1 MNILDNILQN
11 ITYVLFP
18 LTLYLIYFAYI
29 KNMDLE
35 EKSIFLEIA
44 LFSSLYMLFR
54 NIDLKNYAYA
64 IVFLNI
70 PLLIAYLKRKTKTA
84 VLISITLIIFIYTNL
99 NISLIL
105 LIIEYVLYFIIYSG
119 LMKKNELNIRSITTI
134 FVSIRTFF
142 IAFQST
148 FYLFFDTNPYHLL
161 LNISTMVIFLVATA
175 YIILLLF
182 EKCEGVMN
190 YNSTLNELNRE
201 KEIRTSLFKITHEI
215 KNPLAVL
222 LMDDF
227 LDYTKVKINKEDV
240 DLILLLE
247 EISLELK
254 PLFKKNNIKTK
265 LNIPDDE
272 IYLDLDYNRM
282 KQVLVNIFKNSV
294 EAKSDDTTITVDINE
309 HKDMV
314 DIIISDTGV
323 GMSNEVLEKIG
334 QNFYTTKER
343 GTGLGVS
350 LSKEI
355 IALHGGKIRYEST
368 LGKGTKVYISLPAN

>member
-1 MNILDNILQN
+1 M
-11 ITYVLFP
+11 
-18 LTLYLIYFAYI
+18 
-29 KNMDLE
+29 
-35 EKSIFLEIA
+35 
-44 LFSSLYMLFR
+44 
-54 NIDLKNYAYA
+54 
-64 IVFLNI
+64 
-70 PLLIAYLKRKTKTA
+70 
-84 VLISITLIIFIYTNL
+84 
-99 NISLIL
+99 
-105 LIIEYVLYFIIYSG
+105 
-119 LMKKNELNIRSITTI
+119 KNELEDKQILNKIKKYKEYIPIISSEIN
-134 FVSIRTFF
+134 RT
-142 IAFQST
+142 
-148 FYLFFDTNPYHLL
+148 L
-161 LNISTMVIFLVATA
+161 
-175 YIILLLF
+175 
-182 EKCEGVMN
+182 
-190 YNSTLNELNRE
+190 
-201 KEIRTSLFKITHEI
+201 
-215 KNPLAVL
+215 L

-265 LNIPDDE
+265 FNIPDDE

-323 GMSNEVLEKIG
+323 GMSKEVLEKIG

>member
-1 MNILDNILQN
+1 MLAEDNYKKYKEYIPIISSEVN
-11 ITYVLFP
+11 R
-18 LTLYLIYFAYI
+18 TL
-29 KNMDLE
+29 
-35 EKSIFLEIA
+35 
-44 LFSSLYMLFR
+44 
-54 NIDLKNYAYA
+54 
-64 IVFLNI
+64 
-70 PLLIAYLKRKTKTA
+70 
-84 VLISITLIIFIYTNL
+84 
-99 NISLIL
+99 
-105 LIIEYVLYFIIYSG
+105 
-119 LMKKNELNIRSITTI
+119 
-134 FVSIRTFF
+134 
-142 IAFQST
+142 
-148 FYLFFDTNPYHLL
+148 
-161 LNISTMVIFLVATA
+161 
-175 YIILLLF
+175 
-182 EKCEGVMN
+182 
-190 YNSTLNELNRE
+190 
-201 KEIRTSLFKITHEI
+201 
-215 KNPLAVL
+215 L

-265 LNIPDDE
+265 FNIPDDE

-323 GMSNEVLEKIG
+323 GMSKEVLEKIG

-368 LGKGTKVYISLPAN
+368 LGQGTKVYISLPVN

>member
-1 MNILDNILQN
+1 
-11 ITYVLFP
+11 
-18 LTLYLIYFAYI
+18 
-29 KNMDLE
+29 
-35 EKSIFLEIA
+35 
-44 LFSSLYMLFR
+44 
-54 NIDLKNYAYA
+54 
-64 IVFLNI
+64 
-70 PLLIAYLKRKTKTA
+70 
-84 VLISITLIIFIYTNL
+84 
-99 NISLIL
+99 
-105 LIIEYVLYFIIYSG
+105 
-119 LMKKNELNIRSITTI
+119 MKKNELNIRSITTI

-215 KNPLAVL
+215 KNPLAVCRGYLDMLAEDDYKKYKEYIPIISSEINRTLL

-323 GMSNEVLEKIG
+323 GMSKEVLEKIG

-355 IALHGGKIRYEST
+355 IALHGGKIHYEST

>member
-1 MNILDNILQN
+1 
-11 ITYVLFP
+11 
-18 LTLYLIYFAYI
+18 
-29 KNMDLE
+29 
-35 EKSIFLEIA
+35 
-44 LFSSLYMLFR
+44 
-54 NIDLKNYAYA
+54 
-64 IVFLNI
+64 
-70 PLLIAYLKRKTKTA
+70 
-84 VLISITLIIFIYTNL
+84 
-99 NISLIL
+99 
-105 LIIEYVLYFIIYSG
+105 
-119 LMKKNELNIRSITTI
+119 MKKNELNIRSITAI

-215 KNPLAVL
+215 KNPLAVCRGYLDMLAEDNYKKYKEYIPIISSEINRTLL

-265 LNIPDDE
+265 FNIPDDE

-323 GMSNEVLEKIG
+323 GMSKEVLEKIG